1 MMKTAKFILI
11 LAIFL
16 VGGICNPDIQ
26 GAPFTY
32 HWEIDETPEGSESA
46 TVVEPV
52 QVTLIDEPIEVA
64 SHSASLALM
73 RKYSVWRL
81 NSHHIQMMPSNAL
94 QCP

>member
-46 TVVEPV
+46 RVV
-52 QVTLIDEPIEVA
+52 
-64 SHSASLALM
+64 
-73 RKYSVWRL
+73 
-81 NSHHIQMMPSNAL
+81 
-94 QCP
+94 

>member
-1 MMKTAKFILI
+1 MKTAKFTII

-32 HWEIDETPEGSESA
+32 HWEIDETPEGSENA

-52 QVTLIDEPIEVA
+52 QVTLLDEPIEIA
-64 SHSASLALM
+64 SHSASFLSLGHFIDLA
-73 RKYSVWRL
+73 KKIEGFNSSDKIEYS
-81 NSHHIQMMPSNAL
+81 
-94 QCP
+94 